1 MQEKC
6 IQNWTLRFN
15 DKSIESA
22 FKSEI
27 LSMQSFSRLALVC
40 ISILVL
46 SSYILQ
52 NSFSSIPWYTSTVI
66 LAPLSQ
72 EYKIRVLILESLSLA
87 FLSLTANSNE
97 LLEVL
102 GGLFPSFILELYIW
116 DRLDA
121 FIILS
126 LCKFLY
132 LQLHS
137 WTNFFIS
144 LATYCVLAV
153 LVHKEIRKLW
163 AKIKKIQGKNKIF
176 SELWM
181 SIPYPVVLISQ
192 KSAIKLKNLRF
203 DEKFGPA
210 VRIEEVFHENN
221 VKVVDQ
227 MIKKVFLGSPLE
239 RVMFK
244 ENGSIW
250 MVFAICVEWK
260 FERCAEIS
268 VVELANEKF
277 NSVVLAS
284 VQEKHNELIGRLEEL
299 VVEGF
304 MQSQQIDHSLL
315 QQFNLLFTNIWTYNL
330 FLEQQIDYNSKHE
343 ERELDLCIELI
354 NTIELLYNKEDP
366 TCPSFQLNLLTQ
378 HLTTTIHEIKLKLFL
393 FTLLS
398 YLKLNSEKASQ
409 ISITLQESDSNQNTS
424 KQSLS
429 ITFSAST
436 ASASTAS
443 DLNQLVQPSSKKL
456 LHQNLG
462 QGDLPLLLF
471 PFVLASLSIEPK
483 PVVQSD
489 SATTLAFILHFRH
502 HGSKLGGSPQPRK
515 IVWQNPESSQ
525 KAVRSR
531 VAVCRQGCLAVVPRH
546 KPLLSKIEIKSNSSR
561 NSSAGH
567 SPQSMPNFIHP
578 RSLATIGG
586 ISGGFFKR
594 SITMFKLKKSRNNRN
609 KSPRYETTDKRPVK
623 RFFYKESVKKL
634 NYEIGVFKV
643 LIVDDFEEGRRVVQG
658 LIKEIM
664 NASCEFAKDGLGALE
679 MFDSYASQGF
689 MYQIIFLDLVM
700 PRMGGY
706 DAALQIRMKERK
718 NLFPKTFICAISGD
732 RDCYGKVAKFEIDEV
747 GKRYLALKP
756 LDIAKVEAIIRHAKM
771 AAEANN

>member
-15 DKSIESA
+15 DKTIESS

-27 LSMQSFSRLALVC
+27 FSLQSPSRLAL
-40 ISILVL
+40 ISISSLVL
-46 SSYILQ
+46 TFYLLQ
-52 NSFSSIPWYTSTVI
+52 NSFFSIPWYTSTVI
-66 LAPLSQ
+66 LFPLTQ

-87 FLSLTANSNE
+87 FLSLAINSNE

-102 GGLFPSFILELYIW
+102 GGLFPSFILEIYIW
-116 DRLDA
+116 DRLDV
-121 FIILS
+121 FILLS
-126 LCKFLY
+126 ICKFLY
-132 LQLHS
+132 LQLENY
-137 WTNFFIS
+137 TNLFIS
-144 LATYCVLAV
+144 IVIYSILAV
-153 LVHKEIRKLW
+153 VLHKEIRKIW
-163 AKIKKIQGKNKIF
+163 AKIKKIQEKNKIF
-176 SELWM
+176 TELWM
-181 SIPYPVVLISQ
+181 NIPYPVVLISQ
-192 KSAIKLKNLRF
+192 KSTIKLKNLCFNERF
-203 DEKFGPA
+203 VNASK
-210 VRIEEVFHENN
+210 IEDVFDGKN
-221 VKVVDQ
+221 VKVVEQ
-227 MIKKVFLGSPLE
+227 MIKKVFLGSCLE
-239 RVMFK
+239 RVMVK
-244 ENGSIW
+244 ERGSIW
-250 MVFAICVEWK
+250 MVFAICVDWK

-268 VVELANEKF
+268 VVELADEKF
-277 NSVVLAS
+277 NSVVFTG
-284 VQEKHNELIGRLEEL
+284 VQGRHNELIRRLEGL

-304 MQSQQIDHSLL
+304 MQSQKIDHSLL
-315 QQFNLLFTNIWTYNL
+315 QQFNHLFTNIWTYNL
-330 FLEQQIDYNSKHE
+330 FLEQQIDYNSIHE

-354 NTIELLYNKEDP
+354 NTIELIYNKADSSS
-366 TCPSFQLNLLTQ
+366 PSFQLHLLTQ
-378 HLTTTIHEIKLKLFL
+378 QLTTTIHEIKLKLFL
-393 FTLLS
+393 FTLLN
-398 YLKLNSEKASQ
+398 YLKLNSEQDST

-429 ITFSAST
+429 ITFSPSSNIT
-436 ASASTAS
+436 S
-443 DLNQLVQPSSKKL
+443 DLNQLLQPSSSKILSKSL
-456 LHQNLG
+456 AHS
-462 QGDLPLLLF
+462 DLSLLLF
-471 PFVLASLSIEPK
+471 PFILASLSIEPK
-483 PVVQSD
+483 PLVQSE
-489 SATTLAFILHFRH
+489 SSLTLAFILHFHH
-502 HGSKLGGSPQPRK
+502 HGSKLMGKNPQPRK
-515 IVWQNPESSQ
+515 IIWQNPENYKESL
-525 KAVRSR
+525 RNR
-531 VAVCRQGCLAVVPRH
+531 IAVCRQGCLSVVPRRN
-546 KPLLSKIEIKSNSSR
+546 LMLSKIEIKSNSSR

-623 RFFYKESVKKL
+623 RFFFKESVKKL

-658 LIKEIM
+658 LLKEIM
-664 NASCEFAKDGLGALE
+664 NVSCEFAKDGLGALE

-732 RDCYGKVAKFEIDEV
+732 RDCYSKVAKFEIDEV
-747 GKRYLALKP
+747 GKKYLALKP
-756 LDIAKVEAIIRHAKM
+756 LDIAKVEAIVRHAKM